1 VDADKLSAEFQLW
14 QASQRGFGGGDMKIV
29 YVCYAAVGFAVAR
42 WLFKREP
49 LPVQDPVSR
58 LRTSGLL

>member
-1 VDADKLSAEFQLW
+1 MRF
-14 QASQRGFGGGDMKIV
+14 V
-29 YVCYAAVGFAVAR
+29 YVCYAAMGFAVAR

-49 LPVQDPVSR
+49 LPVKDPIAN